1 MSMVARLPCLLC
13 VTDDSVTT
21 IESIKATKTD
31 GDSPMNLDV
40 EDDLR
45 LTRKADEPELKAT
58 LAAIAN
64 GDQQAMIRFYKAFES
79 RVYAFSMR
87 RLSNPEE
94 AESVV
99 VETMYEVWKV
109 AKSFKAE
116 SKVETWLLGIA
127 KFKSLDKLRARD
139 NDTDDIDDY
148 AEVLAD
154 ETPGTE
160 QLVYAKERAHILADC
175 IDELPKDQS
184 EALHLV
190 YFEGASV
197 EDVSEVQA
205 IPGGTVK
212 TRLFHAR
219 KKLKDCLERNAVAV

>member
-1 MSMVARLPCLLC
+1 MSDTQDLQ
-13 VTDDSVTT
+13 
-21 IESIKATKTD
+21 I
-31 GDSPMNLDV
+31 SP
-40 EDDLR
+40 R
-45 LTRKADEPELKAT
+45 ADEAALKAT
-58 LAAIAN
+58 LADIAQ
-64 GDQQAMIRFYKAFES
+64 GDQQAMIRFYRAFES

-109 AKSFKAE
+109 AKNFKGE
-116 SKVETWLLGIA
+116 SRVETWLLGIA
-127 KFKSLDKLRARD
+127 KYKSLDKLRARD
-139 NDTDDIDDY
+139 GETDDIDDH
-148 AEVLAD
+148 ADSLAD
-154 ETPGTE
+154 EAPGVE
-160 QLVYAKERAHILADC
+160 QLVYAKERAHALADC

-197 EDVSEVQA
+197 EEVSEIQS

-219 KKLKDCLERNAVAV
+219 KKLKDCLERNAVEV

>member
-1 MSMVARLPCLLC
+1 M
-13 VTDDSVTT
+13 DDV
-21 IESIKATKTD
+21 
-31 GDSPMNLDV
+31 
-40 EDDLR
+40 DDLR
-45 LTRKADEPELKAT
+45 LAKAAGEAELKGM
-58 LAAIAN
+58 LAAIAK

-87 RLSNPEE
+87 RLSNPDE
-94 AESVV
+94 AEAVV

-109 AKSFKAE
+109 AKNFQGA

-127 KFKSLDKLRARD
+127 KYKSLDKLRARD
-139 NDTDDIDDY
+139 DDTDDIDDH
-148 AEVLAD
+148 AETLAD
-154 ETPGTE
+154 EAPGVE
-160 QLVYAKERAHILADC
+160 QLVYAKERAHVLADC

-197 EDVSEVQA
+197 EDVSEIQA

-219 KKLKDCLERNAVAV
+219 KKLKDCLERNAVEI

>member
-1 MSMVARLPCLLC
+1 MQELNTTFM
-13 VTDDSVTT
+13 DDV
-21 IESIKATKTD
+21 
-31 GDSPMNLDV
+31 
-40 EDDLR
+40 DDLR
-45 LTRKADEPELKAT
+45 LAKAAGEAELKGM
-58 LAAIAN
+58 LAAIAK

-87 RLSNPEE
+87 RLSNPDE
-94 AESVV
+94 AEAVV

-109 AKSFKAE
+109 AKNFQGA

-127 KFKSLDKLRARD
+127 KYKSLDKLRARD
-139 NDTDDIDDY
+139 DDTDDIDDH
-148 AEVLAD
+148 AETLAD
-154 ETPGTE
+154 EAPGVE
-160 QLVYAKERAHILADC
+160 QLVYAKERAHVLADC

-197 EDVSEVQA
+197 EDVSEIQA

-219 KKLKDCLERNAVAV
+219 KKLKDCLERNAVEI

>member
-1 MSMVARLPCLLC
+1 M
-13 VTDDSVTT
+13 
-21 IESIKATKTD
+21 
-31 GDSPMNLDV
+31 
-40 EDDLR
+40 
-45 LTRKADEPELKAT
+45 KAT
-58 LAAIAN
+58 LALIAT

-79 RVYAFSMR
+79 RVFAFSMR

-109 AKSFKAE
+109 AKNFKGD
-116 SKVETWLLGIA
+116 SRVETWLLGIA
-127 KFKSLDKLRARD
+127 KYKSLDKLRARD
-139 NDTDDIDDY
+139 TESDDIDDH
-148 AEVLAD
+148 ADSLAD
-154 ETPGTE
+154 TAPGVE
-160 QLVYAKERAHILADC
+160 QLVYAKQAAHALSEC

-197 EDVSEVQA
+197 EEVSLVQE
-205 IPGGTVK
+205 IPSGTVK

-219 KKLKDCLERNAVAV
+219 KKLKDCLEKHAVAV

>member
-1 MSMVARLPCLLC
+1 MS
-13 VTDDSVTT
+13 D
-21 IESIKATKTD
+21 IEEFAVS
-31 GDSPMNLDV
+31 
-40 EDDLR
+40 R
-45 LTRKADEPELKAT
+45 RADESELKAT
-58 LAAIAN
+58 LALIAT

-94 AESVV
+94 AEAVV

-109 AKSFKAE
+109 AKNFQGASR
-116 SKVETWLLGIA
+116 VETWLLGIA
-127 KFKSLDKLRARD
+127 KYKSLDKLRARD
-139 NDTDDIDDY
+139 TNTDDIDDH
-148 AEVLAD
+148 ADTMAD
-154 ETPGTE
+154 EAPSVE
-160 QLVYAKERAHILADC
+160 QLVYAKERAHILSDC

-190 YFEGASV
+190 YFEGSSV
-197 EDVSEVQA
+197 EEVSQIQA

>member
-1 MSMVARLPCLLC
+1 MS
-13 VTDDSVTT
+13 D
-21 IESIKATKTD
+21 IEEPVQS
-31 GDSPMNLDV
+31 
-40 EDDLR
+40 R
-45 LTRKADEPELKAT
+45 RADEPELKAT
-58 LAAIAN
+58 LALIAT

-94 AESVV
+94 AEAVV

-109 AKSFKAE
+109 AKNFQGASR
-116 SKVETWLLGIA
+116 VETWLLGIA
-127 KFKSLDKLRARD
+127 KYKSLDKLRARD
-139 NDTDDIDDY
+139 TNMDDIDDH
-148 AEVLAD
+148 AD
-154 ETPGTE
+154 TMADDAPGVE

-190 YFEGASV
+190 YFEGSSV
-197 EDVSEVQA
+197 EEVSAIQA

>member
-1 MSMVARLPCLLC
+1 MSI
-13 VTDDSVTT
+13 DDS
-21 IESIKATKTD
+21 
-31 GDSPMNLDV
+31 
-40 EDDLR
+40 DLAI
-45 LTRKADEPELKAT
+45 TRRAEEPELKLT
-58 LAAIAN
+58 LVAIAT

-79 RVYAFSMR
+79 RVYAFAMR
-87 RLSNPEE
+87 RVGNAEE
-94 AESVV
+94 AEGVV
-99 VETMYEVWKV
+99 VETMYEVWKA
-109 AKSFKAE
+109 AKNFKGE

-127 KFKSLDKLRARD
+127 KYKSLDKLRARD
-139 NDTDDIDDY
+139 LQTDDIEDY
-148 AEVLAD
+148 SETLAD
-154 ETPGTE
+154 ESPGTE

-197 EDVSEVQA
+197 EEVSEVQA

-219 KKLKDCLERNAVAV
+219 KKLKDCLERNRVEV

>member
-1 MSMVARLPCLLC
+1 MFTGTIHVSTGMHKTIQPGTAARTTHSKQNSMTAPF
-13 VTDDSVTT
+13 D
-21 IESIKATKTD
+21 
-31 GDSPMNLDV
+31 
-40 EDDLR
+40 DDLSI
-45 LTRKADEPELKAT
+45 TRKADETELRAT
-58 LAAIAN
+58 LASIAS

-87 RLSNPEE
+87 RLSNPDE

-139 NDTDDIDDY
+139 NLTDDIDDY
-148 AEVLAD
+148 AETIAD
-154 ETPGTE
+154 EAPGVE
-160 QLVYAKERAHILADC
+160 QLVYAKERAHVLADC

-197 EDVSEVQA
+197 DEVSQVQA

-219 KKLKDCLERNAVAV
+219 KKLKDCLERNSVEIPA